1 MLRSISQF
9 ASRYVIIYGGA
20 FATESLCFAQSGP
33 VSQHGLLDGEEGAQP
48 LPAQDPQQRVQAALK
63 SRQSGSSLSDLDIV
77 KDLTERRTVLV
88 VWQLGLLLI
97 CYSSFYQKQI
107 GA

>member
-1 MLRSISQF
+1 MLRSLSQF

-33 VSQHGLLDGEEGAQP
+33 VSEHGLLDGEEGAQP

-77 KDLTERRTVLV
+77 KDLTEWRTVLV
-88 VWQLGLLLI
+88 VWQLGLLI
-97 CYSSFYQKQI
+97 CFFIFFYQ
-107 GA
+107 

>member
-1 MLRSISQF
+1 MLRSLSQF

-33 VSQHGLLDGEEGAQP
+33 VSEHGLLDGEEGAQP

-63 SRQSGSSLSDLDIV
+63 SRQSGSSQSV
-77 KDLTERRTVLV
+77 
-88 VWQLGLLLI
+88 
-97 CYSSFYQKQI
+97 
-107 GA
+107 